1 MAFSGLIS
9 SHHHDLKKWLGLVT
23 RLQDKSEETTLLC
36 AVRIYMHFVCFT
48 EFLCLVLVYF
58 LIHWRITCFFS
69 LLDFE
74 YQKGICFGM

>member
-58 LIHWRITCFFS
+58 FKVVLVYFNCFISTGKFA
-69 LLDFE
+69 LNLV
-74 YQKGICFGM
+74 

>member
-58 LIHWRITCFFS
+58 FNSLENYMFFLLIRC
-69 LLDFE
+69 
-74 YQKGICFGM
+74 